1 MKYILHILEKFS
13 IYYKSLFSTKIEA
26 KDKVENIEESNKYEE
41 EYLCGISFKLTK
53 NFDVDILGF
62 IPETDRLSPDEISD
76 IAEKYAQ
83 LLLSINKGF
92 LKSKVLNILDDKA
105 NRSSEPN
112 EQLFLNNVVV
122 YYDLLKDEIAKL
134 QNSQAPLIRPVSV
147 FRSK

>member
-13 IYYKSLFSTKIEA
+13 IYYKSLFSSKIE
-26 KDKVENIEESNKYEE
+26 DKPKSIEEPNIYEE

-62 IPETDRLSPDEISD
+62 IPETDKLSPDEISD

-92 LKSKVLNILDDKA
+92 LKSKVLSILNNKA
-105 NRSSEPN
+105 NASSEPN

-122 YYDLLKDEIAKL
+122 YYDLLKDEISKL
-134 QNSQAPLIRPVSV
+134 QNSNAPLIRPISV

>member
-1 MKYILHILEKFS
+1 MKYILHILEKFL
-13 IYYKSLFSTKIEA
+13 IYYKGLFYTKA
-26 KDKVENIEESNKYEE
+26 QNKVENIEESNKYEE

-53 NFDVDILGF
+53 NFDIDILGF
-62 IPETDRLSPDEISD
+62 IPETENLSPDEISD

-92 LKSKVLNILDDKA
+92 LKSKVLNILEDKSS
-105 NRSSEPN
+105 RSSEPN

-122 YYDLLKDEIAKL
+122 YYDILKDEIAKL

>member
-1 MKYILHILEKFS
+1 MKYILHILEKFL
-13 IYYKSLFSTKIEA
+13 IYYKSLFASKTE
-26 KDKVENIEESNKYEE
+26 DKPENIEEFNKDEE

-53 NFDVDILGF
+53 NFDIDILGF
-62 IPETDRLSPDEISD
+62 IPETEKLSPDEISD

-92 LKSKVLNILDDKA
+92 FKSKVLSILDDKA

-122 YYDLLKDEIAKL
+122 YYGLLKDEISKL
-134 QNSQAPLIRPVSV
+134 QNSNTPLIRPVSV

>member
-1 MKYILHILEKFS
+1 MKYIRHILEKFS
-13 IYYKSLFSTKIEA
+13 IYYKNLFSSKT
-26 KDKVENIEESNKYEE
+26 ENKPEYIKEPNKYEE

-62 IPETDRLSPDEISD
+62 IPETDKLSPDEISD

-92 LKSKVLNILDDKA
+92 LKSKVLSILDDKA

-122 YYDLLKDEIAKL
+122 YYDLLKEEISKL
-134 QNSQAPLIRPVSV
+134 QNSNTPLIRPISV